1 MDSVRGWALTELV
14 YSINMDSS
22 ANKQKFIWEL
32 KTINS
37 NQKVSLITGY
47 NSTDL

>member
-1 MDSVRGWALTELV
+1 MDSVRWWALTELV

-22 ANKQKFIWEL
+22 VNKQEFISQL
-32 KTINS
+32 KILNS